1 MTNANKYQSLNI
13 SGMTC
18 ANCAKG
24 IEKHLSKQGIK
35 EVNVDFSNSEAHYLS
50 ENTNVDYVIKE
61 IESIGFKAKKDVIE
75 EKSIV
80 EKLFAFCLILTIPL
94 FSHMFIN
101 ENHILQN
108 PILQFF
114 LALPVY
120 IVGCYY
126 FGRSA
131 WNSLKIGVPNMDV
144 LIMMGTTAAFFYS
157 ISGTL
162 IFWGTI
168 EAHQY
173 LFFETTATIITLVLL
188 GNVLEHRSVKQ
199 TTSAIKDL
207 SSIQNLEAK
216 REKTDGTIETVS
228 FKNIVKEDILLVN
241 SGDKVPTDG
250 TIISGEGYFDESMM
264 TGESHSILKKSNEDV
279 VGGTILL
286 NGNIKMIAKKVGEDT
301 VLSHIIK
308 LIKKAQSDK
317 PNIQRLGDKVSSIFV
332 PLVLLIAI
340 LTFTL
345 NYLVF
350 DISLSQ
356 AIMRSIAVLVI
367 SCPCA
372 MGLATPTAVMVG
384 LGRAAKNG
392 ILIKGGNT
400 LEEFAKVKNIVFDKT
415 GTLTTGNFKIDSI
428 DCEDKQRKEVVNLL
442 YSLELHSS
450 HPIAKSIIKEL
461 ENEAIVLEL
470 EEIKEIKGQG
480 IQAKWKGD
488 LYKLG
493 SAHFVNHKEGKQQ
506 LFLFKNNG
514 FLAGINCS
522 DEIKEN
528 LKETI
533 LELNKEGLSTTM
545 LSGDKIEKCKSVG
558 NAIGIY
564 NVYGEHL
571 PHEKLEK
578 IDHLNKQ
585 GLTAMIGDGINDA
598 PALAKA
604 HVGISLGGSTEV
616 AIESA
621 QIVLLNTENLKQ
633 ITLAYKISKH
643 TLKTIKQNL
652 FWAFSYNIVA
662 IPIAALGFLNPMW
675 GALFMAFSDVI
686 VIGNSLRLKRKNISK

>member
-1 MTNANKYQSLNI
+1 MSSTKKYQTLHI

-24 IEKHLSKQGIK
+24 IEKHLSNKGIK
-35 EVNVDFSNSEAHYLS
+35 EVNVDFSNAEAHYLS
-50 ENTNVDYVIKE
+50 DNSNVDYVIKE
-61 IESIGFKAKKDVIE
+61 IESIGFKAEKNEIE

-94 FSHMFIN
+94 FSHMFLD

-120 IVGCYY
+120 VVGCYY

-131 WNSLKIGVPNMDV
+131 LGSLKIGIPNMDV

-157 ISGTL
+157 ITGTL
-162 IFWGTI
+162 LFWGTP
-168 EAHQY
+168 ESHNF

-199 TTSAIKDL
+199 TTSAIKEL

-216 REKTDGTIETVS
+216 RERKDGSIEIIS
-228 FKNIVKEDILLVN
+228 FKNIIKDDILLVN

-250 TIISGEGYFDESMM
+250 IIISGEGYFDESMM
-264 TGESHSILKKSNEDV
+264 TGESHSILKKSNEEV
-279 VGGTILL
+279 IGGTLL
-286 NGNIKMIAKKVGEDT
+286 LDGNIKMIAKKVGEET

-308 LIKKAQSDK
+308 LVKNAQNNK
-317 PNIQRLGDKVSSIFV
+317 PNIQRLGDKVSAIFV
-332 PLVLLIAI
+332 PFVLFISLITFI
-340 LTFTL
+340 L
-345 NYLVF
+345 NHYAF
-350 DISLSQ
+350 DISLSDSV
-356 AIMRSIAVLVI
+356 MRAIAVLVI

-384 LGRAAKNG
+384 LGRAAKSG

-415 GTLTTGNFKIDSI
+415 GTLTTGDFKIESI
-428 DCEDKQRKEVVNLL
+428 ICKESDNEDVINLI
-442 YSLELHSS
+442 YSLEIHSS
-450 HPIAKSIIKEL
+450 HPIAKSLIKEL
-461 ENEAIVLEL
+461 EEKAELLAL
-470 EEIKEIKGQG
+470 EEIKEVKGQG

-488 LYKLG
+488 FYQFG
-493 SAHFVNHKEGKQQ
+493 SAQFVNHKDGKEQ
-506 LFLFKNNG
+506 LFLFKNNS
-514 FLAGINCS
+514 FLAGVNCS
-522 DEIKEN
+522 DEIKN
-528 LKETI
+528 DLKETI
-533 LELNKEGLSTTM
+533 SKLKQQGLTTTI
-545 LSGDKIEKCKSVG
+545 LSGDKVSKCESVG
-558 NAIGIY
+558 QAIGI
-564 NVYGEHL
+564 NNIYGEHL
-571 PHEKLEK
+571 PYEKLEK
-578 IDHLNKQ
+578 IDELNKN
-585 GLTAMIGDGINDA
+585 GLTAMVGDGINDA

-604 HVGISLGGSTEV
+604 HVGVSLGGSTEV

-621 QIVLLNTENLKQ
+621 QVVLLNTDNLKQ
-633 ITLAYKISKH
+633 IDTAYKISKH

-686 VIGNSLRLKRKNISK
+686 VIGNSLRLKNKKLI

>member
-114 LALPVY
+114 MALPVY

-162 IFWGTI
+162 IFWGTV

-308 LIKKAQSDK
+308 LIKKAQSNK

-332 PLVLLIAI
+332 PVVLLIAI

-345 NYLVF
+345 SYLVF

-686 VIGNSLRLKRKNISK
+686 VIGNSLRLKRKKISK

>member
-162 IFWGTI
+162 IFWGTV

-308 LIKKAQSDK
+308 LIKKAQSNK

-332 PLVLLIAI
+332 PVVLLIAI

-345 NYLVF
+345 SYLVF

>member
-162 IFWGTI
+162 IFWGTV

-308 LIKKAQSDK
+308 LIKKAQSNK

-332 PLVLLIAI
+332 PVVLLIAI

-345 NYLVF
+345 SYLVF
-350 DISLSQ
+350 DINLSQ

-461 ENEAIVLEL
+461 ENEAVVLEL

>member
-114 LALPVY
+114 MALPVY

-162 IFWGTI
+162 IFWGTV

-308 LIKKAQSDK
+308 LIKKAQSNK

-332 PLVLLIAI
+332 PVVLLIAI

-345 NYLVF
+345 SYLVF

-461 ENEAIVLEL
+461 ENEAVVLEL

-686 VIGNSLRLKRKNISK
+686 VIGNSLRLKRKKISK

>member
-1 MTNANKYQSLNI
+1 
-13 SGMTC
+13 
-18 ANCAKG
+18 
-24 IEKHLSKQGIK
+24 
-35 EVNVDFSNSEAHYLS
+35 
-50 ENTNVDYVIKE
+50 
-61 IESIGFKAKKDVIE
+61 
-75 EKSIV
+75 
-80 EKLFAFCLILTIPL
+80 
-94 FSHMFIN
+94 
-101 ENHILQN
+101 
-108 PILQFF
+108 
-114 LALPVY
+114 
-120 IVGCYY
+120 
-126 FGRSA
+126 
-131 WNSLKIGVPNMDV
+131 
-144 LIMMGTTAAFFYS
+144 
-157 ISGTL
+157 
-162 IFWGTI
+162 
-168 EAHQY
+168 
-173 LFFETTATIITLVLL
+173 
-188 GNVLEHRSVKQ
+188 
-199 TTSAIKDL
+199 
-207 SSIQNLEAK
+207 
-216 REKTDGTIETVS
+216 
-228 FKNIVKEDILLVN
+228 
-241 SGDKVPTDG
+241 
-250 TIISGEGYFDESMM
+250 
-264 TGESHSILKKSNEDV
+264 
-279 VGGTILL
+279 
-286 NGNIKMIAKKVGEDT
+286 
-301 VLSHIIK
+301 
-308 LIKKAQSDK
+308 
-317 PNIQRLGDKVSSIFV
+317 
-332 PLVLLIAI
+332 
-340 LTFTL
+340 
-345 NYLVF
+345 
-350 DISLSQ
+350 
-356 AIMRSIAVLVI
+356 
-367 SCPCA
+367 

>member
-162 IFWGTI
+162 IFWGTV

-308 LIKKAQSDK
+308 LIKKAQSNK

-332 PLVLLIAI
+332 PVVLLIAI

-345 NYLVF
+345 SYLVF

-675 GALFMAFSDVI
+675 GALFMAFSDII

>member
-114 LALPVY
+114 LTLPVY

-162 IFWGTI
+162 IFWGTV

-345 NYLVF
+345 SYLVF

-400 LEEFAKVKNIVFDKT
+400 LEKFAKVKNIVFDKT

-662 IPIAALGFLNPMW
+662 IPIAALGFLNPMC

>member
-114 LALPVY
+114 MALPVY

-162 IFWGTI
+162 IFWGTV

-308 LIKKAQSDK
+308 LIKKAQSNK

-332 PLVLLIAI
+332 PVVLLIAI

-345 NYLVF
+345 SYLVF

-533 LELNKEGLSTTM
+533 LEFNKEGLSTTM

>member
-162 IFWGTI
+162 IFWGTV

-308 LIKKAQSDK
+308 LIKKAQSNK
-317 PNIQRLGDKVSSIFV
+317 PKIQRLGDKVSSIFV
-332 PLVLLIAI
+332 PVVLLIAI

-345 NYLVF
+345 SYLVF

-450 HPIAKSIIKEL
+450 HPIAKSIIIEL

-493 SAHFVNHKEGKQQ
+493 SAHFVNHKEGRQQ

>member
-162 IFWGTI
+162 IFWGTV

-308 LIKKAQSDK
+308 LIKKAQSNK

-332 PLVLLIAI
+332 PVVLLIAI

-345 NYLVF
+345 SYLVF
-350 DISLSQ
+350 DINLSQ

>member
-162 IFWGTI
+162 IFWGTV

-308 LIKKAQSDK
+308 LIKKAQSNK
-317 PNIQRLGDKVSSIFV
+317 PKIQRLGDKVSSIFV
-332 PLVLLIAI
+332 PVVLLIAI

-345 NYLVF
+345 SYLVF
-350 DISLSQ
+350 DINLSQ